1 LPRQSIFPKHPC
13 NIDQRRQIYQSIA
26 RKSYQVSLDMIV
38 KKSNTLEKMVSSLNM
53 PSKPSAGNEVLLGRF
68 S

>member
-1 LPRQSIFPKHPC
+1 
-13 NIDQRRQIYQSIA
+13 
-26 RKSYQVSLDMIV
+26 LDMIV